1 MIRKKLIIG
10 LVIVV
15 GLAAVIY
22 ANLNTNRSTGI
33 EVETEKIARHDL
45 EAIVSASGKIRPQRS
60 VNVSAETMGKVVGLA
75 VNEGDVVKQGQF
87 LLQIDPRNLQTQVNS
102 REASLAAARSQL
114 LETEASIENAR
125 TNLRLAEEQMG
136 RQRELFK
143 SGLTPRE
150 TLDRAE
156 TDVKLRQA
164 DLNRLLQSMKTQQT
178 RLKQDE
184 AALEDAEFNLN
195 KVRLVS
201 PINGIVTRRN
211 IEEGETVVVGTMN
224 NAGTVLMTIADL
236 SVIETEVEVDETD
249 IPFIEL
255 GQPAKVKIDAFPD
268 KEFTGRVTEVGNSA
282 IQTAGAAAQRA
293 TNFKVIVTLEG
304 EVPNVRPGFTCTT
317 IITTATRQKA
327 IAVPIQATTVREM
340 VVNADGSLVRAA
352 AAAEG
357 QPSTSRRVT
366 TPTELQ
372 PGQTRKEIEG
382 SFVIRDGRA
391 VFTPIKVG
399 IAGEKFFE
407 VLEGLV
413 EGDEV
418 ITGPFASVRT
428 LKDGDAV
435 KVTASS
441 SAPAQSASV
450 GIQVR

>member
-1 MIRKKLIIG
+1 MNRKKLIIG
-10 LVIVV
+10 LVLVIGIAAIV
-15 GLAAVIY
+15 Y
-22 ANLNTNRSTGI
+22 ANLNTNRSTGV

-102 REASLAAARSQL
+102 REASLAAAQSQL
-114 LETEASIENAR
+114 VETQKSIENAR
-125 TNLRLAEEQMG
+125 TNLRVAEDTLA

-143 SGLTPRE
+143 GGLTPRE

-156 TDVKLRQA
+156 SDVKLRQS
-164 DLNRLLQSMKTQQT
+164 DLSQREQSLKTQQT
-178 RLKQDE
+178 RLRQDE
-184 AALEDAEFNLN
+184 AALENAQFDLN

-224 NAGTVLMTIADL
+224 NAGTVLLTIADL

-249 IPFIEL
+249 IPFIAL
-255 GQPAKVKIDAFPD
+255 GQPAKIKIDAFPD
-268 KEFTGRVTEVGNSA
+268 KEFNGRVTEVGNSA

-317 IITTATRQKA
+317 TITTATRQKA
-327 IAVPIQATTVREM
+327 VAVPIQATTVREM
-340 VVNADGSLVRAA
+340 VVNADGSLVRTPPP
-352 AAAEG
+352 AEG
-357 QPSTSRRVT
+357 QPAARRVT

-382 SFVIRDGRA
+382 AFVIKDGRA

-407 VLEGLV
+407 VLDGLT

-418 ITGPFASVRT
+418 ITGPFASVRA
-428 LKDGDAV
+428 LKDGDPV
-435 KVTASS
+435 KISTAPTTR
-441 SAPAQSASV
+441 PAATT
-450 GIQVR
+450 GG

>member
-1 MIRKKLIIG
+1 MNRKKLIIG
-10 LVIVV
+10 LVIVI
-15 GLAAVIY
+15 GIAAVVY
-22 ANLNTNRSTGI
+22 ANLNTNRTTGV

-102 REASLAAARSQL
+102 REASLAAARSQVV
-114 LETEASIENAR
+114 ESQTSIENAR
-125 TNLRLAEEQMG
+125 TNLRQAEDNVA

-143 SGLTPRE
+143 GGLTPRE

-156 TDVKLRQA
+156 NEVKLRQS
-164 DLNRLLQSMKTQQT
+164 DLSQREQAVKTQQT
-178 RLKQDE
+178 RIRQDE
-184 AALEDAEFNLN
+184 AALENAQFDLN

-201 PINGIVTRRN
+201 PISGIVTRRN

-224 NAGTVLMTIADL
+224 NAGTVLLTIADL

-255 GQPAKVKIDAFPD
+255 GQPAKIKIDAFPD

-317 IITTATRQKA
+317 TITTATRQKA
-327 IAVPIQATTVREM
+327 TAVPIQATTVREM
-340 VVNADGSLVRAA
+340 VVNADGSLVRTPPAA
-352 AAAEG
+352 AG
-357 QPSTSRRVT
+357 QPAARRAT

-382 SFVIRDGRA
+382 AFVIRDGHA

-407 VLEGLV
+407 VLEGLA

-418 ITGPFASVRT
+418 ITGPFTSVRT
-428 LKDGDAV
+428 LKDGDPV
-435 KVTASS
+435 KISTS
-441 SAPAQSASV
+441 PATRPAATT
-450 GIQVR
+450 GG